1 MESNFVSDISGV
13 LFNHYINEEY
23 QEIYNAI
30 DASISDLQSSMNYDS
45 AYRLQQDIAFLNT
58 SMLLSISKYI
68 NTNISETKLSEEDKT
83 KQDTMKE
90 QSESS
95 KVDLSYKY
103 VYLIIKLIIVFSLLG
118 LFYFKL
124 IATSNVNSKP
134 TLFDKIP
141 TMTS

>member
-58 SMLLSISKYI
+58 SMLLNISKYI
-68 NTNISETKLSEEDKT
+68 NTNILKS
-83 KQDTMKE
+83 
-90 QSESS
+90 
-95 KVDLSYKY
+95 
-103 VYLIIKLIIVFSLLG
+103 
-118 LFYFKL
+118 
-124 IATSNVNSKP
+124 
-134 TLFDKIP
+134 
-141 TMTS
+141 

>member
-1 MESNFVSDISGV
+1 MKEFCFDISGV

-58 SMLLSISKYI
+58 MLLSISKYI

-90 QSESS
+90 QVNL

-103 VYLIIKLIIVFSLLG
+103 GMIIKLIIIFSL
-118 LFYFKL
+118 
-124 IATSNVNSKP
+124 
-134 TLFDKIP
+134 
-141 TMTS
+141 